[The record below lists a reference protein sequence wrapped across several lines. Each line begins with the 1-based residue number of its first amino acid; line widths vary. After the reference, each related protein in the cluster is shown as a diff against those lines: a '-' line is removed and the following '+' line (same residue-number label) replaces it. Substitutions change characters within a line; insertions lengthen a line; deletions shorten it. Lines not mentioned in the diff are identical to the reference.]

1 MAKSN
6 RVILIIAML
15 GGLCTGV
22 PTLYGQSTKPETEAY
37 GDLVK
42 WSSAIKY
49 VSTDSLEI
57 TFHVELAPGW
67 AIYSQYQQGTGP
79 LPTSINVSNV
89 PHVSFNEQSAFG
101 SDGYDPIW
109 DLPIKKFVN
118 EVSFISSP
126 FVLPSQQPITT
137 SVKGHYEF
145 MICDSMQCL
154 PPEWVDFEIQIPG
167 QE

>member
-1 MAKSN
+1 MSKSD
-6 RVILIIAML
+6 RVILIIVML

-22 PTLYGQSTKPETEAY
+22 TTLYAQSTKPEADAHV
-37 GDLVK
+37 DLVK
-42 WSSAIKY
+42 WSSAMKY

-154 PPEWVDFEIQIPG
+154 PPERVDFEIQIFG

>member
-1 MAKSN
+1 MSKSD
-6 RVILIIAML
+6 RVILIIVML

-22 PTLYGQSTKPETEAY
+22 TTLYAQSTKLEADAHV
-37 GDLVK
+37 DLVK
-42 WSSAIKY
+42 WSSAMKY
-49 VSTDSLEI
+49 VATDSLEI

-79 LPTSINVSNV
+79 LPTSINVLNV
-89 PHVSFNEQSAFG
+89 PQVSFSEQSAFG

-109 DLPIKKFVN
+109 DLPINKFVN

-126 FVLPSQQPITT
+126 FVLPSEQPITT
-137 SVKGHYEF
+137 SVKGYYEF

-154 PPEWVDFEIQIPG
+154 PPERVDFEIQIFG

>member
-6 RVILIIAML
+6 RVILIIVML
-15 GGLCTGV
+15 GCLCTGV
-22 PTLYGQSTKPETEAY
+22 PTLYGQSKKPEADAH

-42 WSSAIKY
+42 WSSAMKY

-79 LPTSINVSNV
+79 LPTSINVLNV
-89 PHVSFNEQSAFG
+89 PQVSFSEQSAFG

-109 DLPIKKFVN
+109 DLPINKFVN

-126 FVLPSQQPITT
+126 FVLPSEQPITT

-154 PPEWVDFEIQIPG
+154 PPERVDFEIQIFG